1 MITMDSRIGEV
12 YATTVGHDAFY
23 KVLLQLGLS
32 EKLIL
37 NPIVSRLK
45 LKTVSKLAKKWLKQ
59 DAFEAIIGLINT
71 EKDVPVKGEGPITE
85 KWSKEAIFYQIY
97 PRSFYD
103 ANGDGIGDLRG
114 IIE

>member
-45 LKTVSKLAKKWLKQ
+45 LKTVSHQYMLYTYRPHTHK
-59 DAFEAIIGLINT
+59 
-71 EKDVPVKGEGPITE
+71 
-85 KWSKEAIFYQIY
+85 
-97 PRSFYD
+97 
-103 ANGDGIGDLRG
+103 DLRKSYQYLP
-114 IIE
+114 